1 MFPSERGKKNNNEF
15 PILFEGNICLQAKMI
30 LETYSVDF
38 IFSSGF
44 PLKDGRYAFRFR
56 FTAFDKEEMKRP
68 SEGCFEIKG
77 DFNKLHN

>member
-1 MFPSERGKKNNNEF
+1 
-15 PILFEGNICLQAKMI
+15 MI